1 MNILTVDNIT
11 KSYGVRKIFDG
22 ASFFL
27 QEGEK
32 AGIIGINGTGKS
44 TLLKMI
50 AGLEEADDGTVI
62 KANHCLVRYL
72 PQNPEF
78 APEETVLEAVLRGN
92 RVEENAGTIE
102 ADAKSML
109 TKLGVTEFDQPCG
122 QLSGGQRKRLALV
135 SVLLSPAEILLL
147 DEPTNHLDNS
157 MSDWLEDQLRRRKGA
172 MIMVTHDRYFLD
184 SVTDRILELDK
195 GKIYSYDANYSGY
208 LELKMQRE
216 EMAQASEKKR
226 LNILRNELAWVQRG
240 ARARSTKQKARLQR
254 FEELKNVKGPVT
266 DGKVELTS
274 AASRLGRTTVEI
286 ENVSK
291 SYGDKVLIR
300 DFTYLFGK
308 DDRVGFIGPN
318 GSGKTTLM
326 KMILGEVAPDS
337 GHIEIGQTVKLGYY
351 AQEIDDTMMHPEQRV
366 IDYIRDVAEYITT
379 EDGQITAARML
390 ERFLF
395 SGEDQYGQLG
405 KLSGG
410 ERRRLQLCKVL
421 MGAPNVLILDE
432 PTNDLDI
439 ATLQV
444 LEDYLDTF
452 PGIVIVVSHDRYFL
466 DRVVR
471 RIFALEDTRMVQY
484 EGGYTDYANRKATE
498 GTTEST
504 GAAVTSQA
512 KSSEEENTSKNWKS
526 GQKRKLKFTYQEQK
540 DYESIEG
547 EMAALEDKIATLE
560 ADFSKYAS
568 DFVKL
573 NELTQE
579 KEAAE
584 QQLEEKMERWMYL
597 EDLAARIE
605 RGELKE
611 RDFRKGIESYA
622 TQITDELLSSKI
634 LFPKKQSD
642 IHCPKCGKGLLVFYP
657 RCVKCSDADCGLTL
671 FRSVA
676 GKSLT
681 DEQLTQLAV
690 NGETG
695 IIKGFTSKSGKSF
708 EASLSLDGEF
718 KTVFV
723 FPERKKPGK
732 SRR

>member
-44 TLLKMI
+44 TLLKII
-50 AGLEEADDGTVI
+50 AGLEETDDGTVI

-92 RVEENAGTIE
+92 RVEKNAGTIE

-157 MSDWLEDQLRRRKGA
+157 MSDWLEEQLRHRKGA

-266 DGKVELTS
+266 DGKVELAS

-286 ENVSK
+286 EKVSK

-326 KMILGEVAPDS
+326 KMILGEVTPDS

-484 EGGYTDYANRKATE
+484 EGGYTDYANRKAAE
-498 GTTEST
+498 GNTEST
-504 GAAVTSQA
+504 GTAAASQPKNA
-512 KSSEEENTSKNWKS
+512 DEETTSKNWKN

-605 RGELKE
+605 RGEE
-611 RDFRKGIESYA
+611 
-622 TQITDELLSSKI
+622 
-634 LFPKKQSD
+634 
-642 IHCPKCGKGLLVFYP
+642 
-657 RCVKCSDADCGLTL
+657 
-671 FRSVA
+671 
-676 GKSLT
+676 
-681 DEQLTQLAV
+681 
-690 NGETG
+690 N
-695 IIKGFTSKSGKSF
+695 
-708 EASLSLDGEF
+708 
-718 KTVFV
+718 
-723 FPERKKPGK
+723 
-732 SRR
+732 

>member
-157 MSDWLEDQLRRRKGA
+157 MSDWLEDQLRRKGA

-484 EGGYTDYANRKATE
+484 EGGYTDYANRKAAE
-498 GTTEST
+498 GNTEST
-504 GAAVTSQA
+504 GTAAASQPKNA
-512 KSSEEENTSKNWKS
+512 DEETTSKNWKN

-605 RGELKE
+605 RGEE
-611 RDFRKGIESYA
+611 
-622 TQITDELLSSKI
+622 
-634 LFPKKQSD
+634 
-642 IHCPKCGKGLLVFYP
+642 
-657 RCVKCSDADCGLTL
+657 
-671 FRSVA
+671 
-676 GKSLT
+676 
-681 DEQLTQLAV
+681 
-690 NGETG
+690 N
-695 IIKGFTSKSGKSF
+695 
-708 EASLSLDGEF
+708 
-718 KTVFV
+718 
-723 FPERKKPGK
+723 
-732 SRR
+732 

>member
-44 TLLKMI
+44 TLLKII
-50 AGLEEADDGTVI
+50 AGLEETDDGTVI

-157 MSDWLEDQLRRRKGA
+157 MSDWLEEQLRHRKGA

-266 DGKVELTS
+266 DGKVELAS

-326 KMILGEVAPDS
+326 KMILGEVTPDS

-484 EGGYTDYANRKATE
+484 EGGYTDYANRKAAE
-498 GTTEST
+498 GNTEST
-504 GAAVTSQA
+504 GTAAASQPKNA
-512 KSSEEENTSKNWKS
+512 DEETTSKNWKN

-605 RGELKE
+605 RGEE
-611 RDFRKGIESYA
+611 
-622 TQITDELLSSKI
+622 
-634 LFPKKQSD
+634 
-642 IHCPKCGKGLLVFYP
+642 
-657 RCVKCSDADCGLTL
+657 
-671 FRSVA
+671 
-676 GKSLT
+676 
-681 DEQLTQLAV
+681 
-690 NGETG
+690 N
-695 IIKGFTSKSGKSF
+695 
-708 EASLSLDGEF
+708 
-718 KTVFV
+718 
-723 FPERKKPGK
+723 
-732 SRR
+732 

>member
-1 MNILTVDNIT
+1 MNILNIEHVS
-11 KSYGVRKIFDG
+11 KIFGDKKIFDDISYG
-22 ASFFL
+22 IHD
-27 QEGEK
+27 GDK
-32 AGIIGINGTGKS
+32 IGIIGINGTGKS
-44 TLLKMI
+44 TLLKII
-50 AGLEEADDGTVI
+50 AGEEETDEGQVI
-62 KANHCLVRYL
+62 SQNGLRITYL
-72 PQNPEF
+72 PQMPDFPKGAIVQDYVADGKWQKDWSTES
-78 APEETVLEAVLRGN
+78 EARNILN
-92 RVEENAGTIE
+92 
-102 ADAKSML
+102 
-109 TKLGVTEFDQPCG
+109 KLGITEHDVPVE
-122 QLSGGQRKRLALV
+122 QLSGGQKKRVALARTLV
-135 SVLLSPAEILLL
+135 NPSDVLIL
-147 DEPTNHLDNS
+147 DEPTNHLDNE
-157 MSDWLEDQLRRRKGA
+157 MVTWLEDYLNRFKGVV
-172 MIMVTHDRYFLD
+172 IMVTHDRYFLD
-184 SVTDRILELDK
+184 KVTNKILEISH
-195 GKIYSYDANYSGY
+195 GKVYSYDANYSGY

-254 FEELKNVKGPVT
+254 FEELKNVKGPVM

-366 IDYIRDVAEYITT
+366 IDYIRDVAEYIIT

-484 EGGYTDYANRKATE
+484 EGGYTDYANRKAAE
-498 GTTEST
+498 GNTEST
-504 GAAVTSQA
+504 GTAAASQPKNA
-512 KSSEEENTSKNWKS
+512 DEETTSKNWKN

-605 RGELKE
+605 RGEE
-611 RDFRKGIESYA
+611 
-622 TQITDELLSSKI
+622 
-634 LFPKKQSD
+634 
-642 IHCPKCGKGLLVFYP
+642 
-657 RCVKCSDADCGLTL
+657 
-671 FRSVA
+671 
-676 GKSLT
+676 
-681 DEQLTQLAV
+681 
-690 NGETG
+690 N
-695 IIKGFTSKSGKSF
+695 
-708 EASLSLDGEF
+708 
-718 KTVFV
+718 
-723 FPERKKPGK
+723 
-732 SRR
+732 

>member
-44 TLLKMI
+44 TLLKII
-50 AGLEEADDGTVI
+50 AGLEETDDGTVI

-157 MSDWLEDQLRRRKGA
+157 MSDWLEEQLRSRKGA

-184 SVTDRILELDK
+184 SVTDRILELHK

-366 IDYIRDVAEYITT
+366 IDYIRDVAEYIIT

-484 EGGYTDYANRKATE
+484 EGGYTDYANRKAAE
-498 GTTEST
+498 GNTEST
-504 GAAVTSQA
+504 GTAAASQPKNA
-512 KSSEEENTSKNWKS
+512 DEETTSKNWKN

-568 DFVKL
+568 DFVRL

-605 RGELKE
+605 RGEE
-611 RDFRKGIESYA
+611 
-622 TQITDELLSSKI
+622 
-634 LFPKKQSD
+634 
-642 IHCPKCGKGLLVFYP
+642 
-657 RCVKCSDADCGLTL
+657 
-671 FRSVA
+671 
-676 GKSLT
+676 
-681 DEQLTQLAV
+681 
-690 NGETG
+690 N
-695 IIKGFTSKSGKSF
+695 
-708 EASLSLDGEF
+708 
-718 KTVFV
+718 
-723 FPERKKPGK
+723 
-732 SRR
+732 